1 MRTCRFVLYSRSYC
15 HLCEDMLN
23 ALMALQTAELRFD
36 VAVID
41 VDADADPALVERF
54 DELVPV
60 LFGQPEGAAEPVEL
74 CHYFL
79 DPAAVQRHL
88 AQMNIAA

>member
-1 MRTCRFVLYSRSYC
+1 MIKFTLYSRRYC

-23 ALMALQTAELRFD
+23 ALNAMQTDMLRFD
-36 VAVID
+36 VDVVD
-41 VDADADPALVERF
+41 VDADQALVARF

-60 LFGQPEGAAEPVEL
+60 LFGDLSKPEL

-79 DPAAVQRHL
+79 DEQAVRGYIG
-88 AQMNIAA
+88 A

>member
-1 MRTCRFVLYSRSYC
+1 MHFTLYSRSYC

-23 ALMALQTAELRFD
+23 ALNALQTPEKPFS
-36 VAVID
+36 VEVID
-41 VDADADPALVERF
+41 VDADEALVARY

-60 LFGQPEGAAEPVEL
+60 LYADLSEPEL

-79 DPAAVQRHL
+79 DEEKVRAL
-88 AQMNIAA
+88 LLK